1 MKRMTKW
8 TLMFTL
14 AGPATITLSCSSI
27 FIQDLRDAILEGATI
42 FARDATTDALDL
54 ALGLAPA
61 GEPDNGSAAED
72 EAQP

>member
-14 AGPATITLSCSSI
+14 AGPATITLSCSSM
-27 FIQDLRDAILEGATI
+27 FIQDIRDAILEGATI
-42 FARDATTDALDL
+42 FAQEATTDALDL
-54 ALGLAPA
+54 ALGLTPV
-61 GEPDNGSAAED
+61 GEPDNAGTAEG

>member
-1 MKRMTKW
+1 MKRITKW

-27 FIQDLRDAILEGATI
+27 FMQDLRDAILEGATV

-54 ALGLAPA
+54 AIGLTPA
-61 GEPDNGSAAED
+61 GEPANGDETEG